1 MADLLLMIGD
11 SAGAGMNSPDAAN
24 TVKISLG
31 LENLCTIYGKEGTY
45 TVIRD
50 GEDAIISLGYVCWA
64 DGNSLRETLV
74 QILSSFQ
81 ESQIAE
87 LKKRLIGEYILL
99 VKKGPKICVFS
110 DFAGV
115 RNLFYSNHG
124 KIISSSLSRVEDT
137 LGAGANDLDPYKLV
151 EYIAMRSVLYATWL
165 GSSTCHKRIK
175 WLLPYEYL
183 VFDTENGGFRIG
195 PIVYSLD
202 NTKQLNCALLSN
214 ELISVLQKIVARKE
228 FEQSKVAASLTGG
241 HDSRLVAA
249 IACKEFPHIH
259 FRTAASMIN
268 PDTLRDLKIAR
279 RVARIQQIPLDEY
292 WFQCGR
298 DEERF
303 RDLTEGLS
311 PMYNRTIAPLLD
323 AAGAYALG
331 FGGVFGTEL
340 FMELP
345 YNSID
350 DFIETKI
357 AISKQALKMDDGFW
371 QAFRESIRGEF
382 HRIKKHFQL
391 TIADDRDYIRLF
403 GLVVTARYGSFITS
417 AFNRKGYQIDPY
429 GSYSALDLALRVSPV
444 LWGNHRRL
452 GGNSLVQKAAMG
464 KVNPRIGKPL
474 TYNHFRPML
483 PLSART
489 FPMYLAGYMRQIGT
503 VFARR
508 YAQRRQ
514 NLQKTDLPGGYYLS
528 DGWEAQYLSR
538 LMKRYDLPAKDN
550 CPS

>member
-1 MADLLLMIGD
+1 MADFLLVIGD
-11 SAGAGMNSPDAAN
+11 STAAGKNSMDSAN
-24 TVKISLG
+24 AVKIGLG
-31 LENLCTIYGKEGTY
+31 LNNFCTIYGKEGTY
-45 TVIRD
+45 NVIRD

-64 DGNSLRETLV
+64 DGDSIRETLIQV
-74 QILSSFQ
+74 LSSFQ
-81 ESQIAE
+81 ESQIGD
-87 LKKRLIGEYILL
+87 LKKRLIGEYILI
-99 VKKGPKICVFS
+99 VKKGPKICIFS

-115 RNLFYSNHG
+115 RNLFYSNDG

-137 LGAGANDLDPYKLV
+137 LGAGESDLDPYKLV
-151 EYIAMRSVLYATWL
+151 EYIAMRSVLYAAWL

-183 VFDTENGGFRIG
+183 VADTENGEFKTGSV
-195 PIVYSLD
+195 VYSLD
-202 NTKQLNCALLSN
+202 NTKQSNCASLSN

-228 FEQSKVAASLTGG
+228 FEKSKVAASLTGG

-249 IACKEFPHIH
+249 IACKEFPDLH
-259 FRTAASMIN
+259 FRTAASTIN
-268 PDTLRDLKIAR
+268 PDTKRDLK
-279 RVARIQQIPLDEY
+279 VARKVARVHHTPLDVY

-303 RDLTEGLS
+303 RDLTEGFS

-323 AAGAYALG
+323 AAGTYALG

-357 AISKQALKMDDGFW
+357 AIAKQALKMDNFFW

-382 HRIKKHFQL
+382 DRIKNHFHL

-403 GLVVTARYGSFITS
+403 GFVVTARYGSFITS
-417 AFNRKGYQIDPY
+417 AFNRTGYQIDPY
-429 GSYSALDLALRVSPV
+429 GSFSVLDLALRVPPV

-452 GGNSLVQKAAMG
+452 VGNSLVQKAALS
-464 KVNPRIGKPL
+464 KVNPRMGKPL

-483 PLSART
+483 PLSAKT
-489 FPMYLAGYMRQIGT
+489 FPMYLVGYLRQIGN
-503 VFARR
+503 VLSRR
-508 YAQRRQ
+508 YAQRRE
-514 NLQKTDLPGGYYLS
+514 NLQRTDLPGGYYIS
-528 DGWEAQYLSR
+528 DGWEAQYLAR
-538 LMKRYDLPAKDN
+538 IMRRYDMHSKE
-550 CPS
+550 